1 MNDDPLMRYVTLLEA
16 CNHEC
21 LDELC
26 AMVSDKVYF
35 RDPFNDCHGR
45 EAFRSVFS
53 DMLDKLDALNF
64 KVIEQA
70 WARRNGEHNVAL
82 IRWQLNARL
91 SGLGNQRW
99 SVPGCSELHFTANG
113 QLSAHLDYWDA
124 ASQLYEKLPLLGR
137 CLRALR
143 HRFRVDT

>member
-1 MNDDPLMRYVTLLEA
+1 MNDDPLIRYVALLEA
-16 CNHEC
+16 CNREC

-26 AMVSDKVYF
+26 TMVSDEVHF

-45 EAFRSVFS
+45 EAFRSVFG
-53 DMLDKLDALNF
+53 DMLDKLGELNF
-64 KVIEQA
+64 EVIEQA
-70 WARRNGEHNVAL
+70 WARQNSEQNVAL

-91 SGLGNQRW
+91 SKLGNQPW

-113 QLSAHLDYWDA
+113 KLSAHLDYWDA
-124 ASQLYEKLPLLGR
+124 AGQLYEKLPLLGR

-143 HRFRVDT
+143 HRLRVDT